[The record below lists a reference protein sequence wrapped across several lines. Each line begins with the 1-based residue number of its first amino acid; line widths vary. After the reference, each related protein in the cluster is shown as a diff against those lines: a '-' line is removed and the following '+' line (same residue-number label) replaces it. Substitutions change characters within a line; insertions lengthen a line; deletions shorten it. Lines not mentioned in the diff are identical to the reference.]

1 MKSLFDF
8 GEEEFGTNRS
18 TGLHITMS
26 WQGDARGGSK
36 EAGPNKL
43 KMALLLG
50 DEYLLSQFDRLT
62 NSYTRSQYRNVLKQA
77 EKMKQGDKQSFLKLQ
92 SFLDLSLI
100 HI

>member
-1 MKSLFDF
+1 
-8 GEEEFGTNRS
+8 
-18 TGLHITMS
+18 MS
-26 WQGDARGGSK
+26 WQGKGRGGKDVS
-36 EAGPNKL
+36 EPNKL

-92 SFLDLSLI
+92 SLLSTGVSKEKYYSI
-100 HI
+100 HF